1 MIASRRSWSIR
12 MESTFGSGSAAGA
25 ARVPRERAAGAG
37 KTSLLVSAGGAVF
50 CSASTLT
57 VDDGRGTAGV
67 RPPGDGFRAGG
78 PGADPGDA
86 VAFCRV
92 PGSGVRCG
100 TDIIVDVAPSVPR
113 AGGAVTGGADR
124 YGFAVEGGD
133 ADGCGVA
140 VTGGAGDDDAIAGG
154 RTGNGFD
161 STRGLGGG
169 VGFDSIRE
177 GGMAAADFESPRWG
191 GGAFDSTGRWTG
203 GRDGGFESALPTG
216 AVDG

>member
-12 MESTFGSGSAAGA
+12 MESTFGSGSPAGA
-25 ARVPRERAAGAG
+25 GRAPRERAEGAG

-57 VDDGRGTAGV
+57 VDDGRGTAGE
-67 RPPGDGFRAGG
+67 RPLRAGFTAGG

-86 VAFCRV
+86 DAFCRV
-92 PGSGVRCG
+92 PGSGVRAG
-100 TDIIVDVAPSVPR
+100 TDIVVAVAPAVAR
-113 AGGAVTGGADR
+113 AGGAVTGGEAGGC
-124 YGFAVEGGD
+124 GFAVS
-133 ADGCGVA
+133 
-140 VTGGAGDDDAIAGG
+140 GGAGDAPGVDDAFTGG
-154 RTGNGFD
+154 RPGDGVD

-203 GRDGGFESALPTG
+203 GRDAGFESALPTG